1 MQPCH
6 QTLRSLSRRHER
18 DVSWREQ
25 KDEPV
30 EVWRASSSLMASQ
43 RGERE
48 KMLWAGSFKAALWS
62 CWSGGNASVWSGF
75 SPAAAAEQHT
85 SLLLLLL
92 LLLVYIFLSHISP
105 SWPFTPFSPHPS
117 LSRGEEHLPHVT
129 FLRGRKRKKER
140 KTIKERLFNLVCSCS
155 SNVRNTVEWLSQS
168 ATNVE

>member
-1 MQPCH
+1 
-6 QTLRSLSRRHER
+6 
-18 DVSWREQ
+18 
-25 KDEPV
+25 
-30 EVWRASSSLMASQ
+30 MASQ

-75 SPAAAAEQHT
+75 SPAAAAAEQHT

-92 LLLVYIFLSHISP
+92 LLLLLPLVYIFLSHISP

-140 KTIKERLFNLVCSCS
+140 PLKKDFLIWSAVVLQMSGILQSA
-155 SNVRNTVEWLSQS
+155 SNVE
-168 ATNVE
+168 